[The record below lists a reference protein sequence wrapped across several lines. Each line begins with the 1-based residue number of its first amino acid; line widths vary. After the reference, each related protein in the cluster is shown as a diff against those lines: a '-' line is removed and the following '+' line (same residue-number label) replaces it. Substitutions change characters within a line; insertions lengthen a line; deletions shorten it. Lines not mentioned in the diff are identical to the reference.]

1 MRSDNRFNIKQNKV
15 NSRRK
20 YSERQINKWIKW
32 SWETRGKIIY
42 KELIE
47 IQTQYGIKCYG

>member
-1 MRSDNRFNIKQNKV
+1 MRSDNRFNIKQDKL

-32 SWETRGKIIY
+32 SWGTRGKIIY